1 MAIIH
6 FMQRRFYDT
15 ADCALRT
22 YTCIVHHILILD
34 CVQLIVFMLLFL
46 YLTSLQYL
54 TLKATSLLYDTKYTT
69 QNEGPAAGY
78 NIIGSLLRAG
88 PVPAFQ
94 RIVNADTYEQAVL
107 KYIAKEGCGR
117 VVSIQ

>member
-1 MAIIH
+1 M
-6 FMQRRFYDT
+6 
-15 ADCALRT
+15 
-22 YTCIVHHILILD
+22 HHILTLD
-34 CVQLIVFMLLFL
+34 CVQFIVFMLLFL